1 MLKNCMSGI
10 SLLSLVIVGI
20 AAGFPAPLLVHLYV
34 AVVAPSSA
42 SSFWLI
48 ACHGAKLIKQW
59 LWFFSSIGEQ
69 FSFH

>member
-42 SSFWLI
+42 SSFLAHCLSWSHADQAVVMVLFK
-48 ACHGAKLIKQW
+48 HW
-59 LWFFSSIGEQ
+59 
-69 FSFH
+69 